1 MVALLLVSAIAV
13 NAQTVV
19 VQGRVSDENGPVPNA
34 TVLEK
39 GTRNSVTAEA
49 NGTFT
54 IRVKQG
60 AKLIITAVG
69 FETTEV
75 DASSTYMNISVK
87 IKADELQEVLVT
99 SAFGVKKSQRTTAFS
114 SQVINAEQLTV
125 IRQPNL
131 NNALAGKVAGIQ
143 VRSQSQAA
151 LGRDAVIRL
160 RGEGG
165 IGRIG
170 FAAHEHKRGAVPTE
184 GAEAIQLTI
193 GVQEFEDAHGSP
205 QACDALVLGEG

>member
-1 MVALLLVSAIAV
+1 MRKILAMVALLLVSAIAV

-34 TVLEK
+34 TVQEK
-39 GTRNSVTAEA
+39 GTKNSVTAEA

-125 IRQPNL
+125 IRQP
-131 NNALAGKVAGIQ
+131 AEEMG
-143 VRSQSQAA
+143 RAA
-151 LGRDAVIRL
+151 TELLLQLVESKRPVKDFEKRVLTPELQIR
-160 RGEGG
+160 GS
-165 IGRIG
+165 
-170 FAAHEHKRGAVPTE
+170 
-184 GAEAIQLTI
+184 AIKL
-193 GVQEFEDAHGSP
+193 
-205 QACDALVLGEG
+205 